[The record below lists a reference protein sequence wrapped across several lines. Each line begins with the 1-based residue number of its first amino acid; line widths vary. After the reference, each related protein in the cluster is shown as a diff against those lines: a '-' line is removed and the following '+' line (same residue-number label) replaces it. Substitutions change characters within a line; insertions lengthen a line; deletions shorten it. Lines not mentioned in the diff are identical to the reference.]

1 MLKTGSFLSSVAS
14 YIWWY
19 KINNWVMSQNENSI
33 QRKKKKKRQKRVD
46 IFLPTP
52 LLIYI
57 AGTSYSENWR
67 ENERTGKRERQ
78 WEKERK
84 RERERNEKSKM
95 EEQFTWSE
103 RVLR

>member
-1 MLKTGSFLSSVAS
+1 M
-14 YIWWY
+14 
-19 KINNWVMSQNENSI
+19 KIRFKEK
-33 QRKKKKKRQKRVD
+33 RKKKKRQKRVD

-78 WEKERK
+78 
-84 RERERNEKSKM
+84 
-95 EEQFTWSE
+95 
-103 RVLR
+103 